1 MRQDWN
7 LEYEIDGD
15 RHPRGAR
22 AVGEWQEDRRPT
34 GAGNRFGSVGFEGVS
49 FAEHRGR
56 WEPVDDRRNGFRKGE
71 CRHRG
76 GDRPSGM
83 PRLVRRCRRLDPGG
97 RLPETGEGIQ
107 VRLSKSWIIASKD
120 FAIFR
125 KKRNILYSILVVP
138 FLVSVLFP
146 AVVAFAGRNGGRG
159 IPAAQL
165 PVLLPAFSFFYMI
178 LSGFIPTSIA
188 SYSIV
193 GEKVEKSLEPLLAT
207 PTTDGEILLGKGI
220 SAFLPPI
227 AAILGGSAVF
237 MVLMD
242 LVTRGTLG
250 YDFFP
255 NWNAGIVLFLMVPL
269 AAIMSV
275 EWNVIISSRVSD
287 VRVAMQLGAL
297 LVLPF
302 GGIYVGGE
310 LNLISLGDASNL
322 LIIAGIL
329 LVVDVLLL
337 YVARATFRREE
348 ILTKWK

>member
-1 MRQDWN
+1 M
-7 LEYEIDGD
+7 
-15 RHPRGAR
+15 
-22 AVGEWQEDRRPT
+22 
-34 GAGNRFGSVGFEGVS
+34 
-49 FAEHRGR
+49 
-56 WEPVDDRRNGFRKGE
+56 
-71 CRHRG
+71 
-76 GDRPSGM
+76 
-83 PRLVRRCRRLDPGG
+83 
-97 RLPETGEGIQ
+97 
-107 VRLSKSWIIASKD
+107 RLSKSWIIASKD
-120 FAIFR
+120 FAIFL
-125 KKRNILYSILVVP
+125 KKRNILYSILIVP
-138 FLVSVLFP
+138 LLVSVLFP
-146 AVVAFAGRNGGRG
+146 AVVAFAGHGNGGRG
-159 IPAAQL
+159 IPAVQL
-165 PVLLPAFSFFYMI
+165 PVLLPSFDFFYII
-178 LSGFIPTSIA
+178 LAGFIPTSIA

-250 YDFFP
+250 YAFFP
-255 NWNAGIVLFLMVPL
+255 NWNAGIVIFLMVPL

-297 LVLPF
+297 VVLPL

-310 LNLISLGDASNL
+310 LNLIPLGDTSNL
-322 LIIAGIL
+322 LVIGAIL
-329 LVVDVLLL
+329 LVVDLLLL